1 MIDAVVPAGGVGSRM
16 ATDCPK
22 QYLPLVGRKTML
34 EISARSLLEQ
44 AWIRK
49 VVIVVAP
56 DDPFFKSVSKV
67 LISSYGERVVFVA
80 KGGARRRDTVLAG
93 LLYLASSLSKKDR
106 SWVLVH
112 DAARPGLDVASLT
125 RLRDAVLSD
134 LKKAGGLLALPVTDT
149 VKRLA
154 IDRKGGVPRSLETLD
169 RNFLWAAQTPQMF
182 LLAKLTFALQ
192 SFTNVTDEASAIE
205 QGGVRPLLV
214 PGSSQNFK
222 VTTTDDLI
230 LMRALLKARTG
241 TGR

>member
-1 MIDAVVPAGGVGSRM
+1 MIDAVIPAGGVGSRM
-16 ATDCPK
+16 ATDRPK

-34 EISARSLLEQ
+34 EISARSLLEEG
-44 AWIRK
+44 WIRK

-67 LISSYGERVVFVA
+67 LISSYGERVMFVA
-80 KGGARRRDTVLAG
+80 KGGATRRDTVVAG
-93 LLYLASSLSKKDR
+93 LLYLASSVSKKDR

-125 RLRDAVLSD
+125 RLRDAVLAD
-134 LKKAGGLLALPVTDT
+134 PKKAGGLLALPLTDT

-154 IDRKGGVPRSLETLD
+154 SRGQGSVPRSAETLD
-169 RNFLWAAQTPQMF
+169 RNMLWAAQTPQLF
-182 LLAKLTFALQ
+182 LLAKLTAALQ
-192 SFTNVTDEASAIE
+192 RFSEVTDEASAIE
-205 QGGVRPLLV
+205 QGGVKPLLV

-222 VTTTDDLI
+222 VTTLDDLI
-230 LMRALLKARTG
+230 LMRGLLKARTG